1 MMKSSLFP
9 RRLFARF
16 CSFAKCDKS
25 RPEIGRIKMCLEFPL
40 LENRAVGE
48 NLYIC
53 FENLQK
59 YFYCVDNLQTS
70 TKFRKEPVIS
80 RVLWLS
86 TWKHFRKLLRKWPLR
101 RIHELSDDFTF
112 FSKMMG
118 IQYGPNREAKIL
130 TGESDKIIQGNT
142 ATREKISRD

>member
-1 MMKSSLFP
+1 MMKISLFP

-25 RPEIGRIKMCLEFPL
+25 QPEIGCIKMCLEFPL

-59 YFYCVDNLQTS
+59 YFYQITTFCSIIIYFSLSNFANLVSNQS
-70 TKFRKEPVIS
+70 FAF
-80 RVLWLS
+80 L
-86 TWKHFRKLLRKWPLR
+86 
-101 RIHELSDDFTF
+101 
-112 FSKMMG
+112 
-118 IQYGPNREAKIL
+118 
-130 TGESDKIIQGNT
+130 
-142 ATREKISRD
+142 